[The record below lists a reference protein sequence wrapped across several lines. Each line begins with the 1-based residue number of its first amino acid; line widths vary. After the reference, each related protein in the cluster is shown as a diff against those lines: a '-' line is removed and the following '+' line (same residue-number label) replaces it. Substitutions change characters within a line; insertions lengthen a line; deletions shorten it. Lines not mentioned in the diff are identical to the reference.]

1 MDRWPSGITGILKA
15 TTFFFTFGY
24 RFLLFI
30 LFFFLLE
37 LLFWFDFVSVC
48 PLQNWPLR
56 VSGRFPSQYSLCCL
70 AGHTYTKSL
79 YLSPSLSLSLS
90 LSLSFSLYLSV
101 CLSISLSIPLF
112 FSSFLSIYFFVEERP
127 SGDSNYQGTAQLIY
141 HRFIE
146 SLLENNSRL
155 NVVPI

>member
-30 LFFFLLE
+30 LFFFVGIIILIRFRERLPIAKLTIESFGTFSQSVQSLL
-37 LLFWFDFVSVC
+37 
-48 PLQNWPLR
+48 
-56 VSGRFPSQYSLCCL
+56 SGWSHIHEISL
-70 AGHTYTKSL
+70 SF
-79 YLSPSLSLSLS
+79 SFSLSLSLS
-90 LSLSFSLYLSV
+90 LFLSLSV
-101 CLSISLSIPLF
+101 CLFVHLSIYPSF